1 LRRRTWISVKAEI
14 DGRANFSAERSAFQT
29 VVRQRAAAS

>member
-1 LRRRTWISVKAEI
+1 MDLGERRDRR
-14 DGRANFSAERSAFQT
+14 GRANFSAERSAFQT